1 MNQCIQKSIR
11 LILIGLL
18 SYTNLCA
25 QNYNSERGDLKM
37 FIKRMYESSPFEGV
51 RVVEDYDNCYLLSV
65 LSLSPSNYQSS
76 SAMNRVAAVKA
87 MSQASRY
94 FNGSVINSELIIHTT
109 QKGDKHSD
117 TEIIEHIQE
126 NSIGYVKQMELLT
139 SFEKADEV
147 VFIFIKQMN
156 IPDDNTQSTGK
167 RGRKKKQN
175 N

>member
-1 MNQCIQKSIR
+1 MKRVTTILFCS
-11 LILIGLL
+11 LLCCSLIGQNFNSGRTDLALFL
-18 SYTNLCA
+18 S
-25 QNYNSERGDLKM
+25 
-37 FIKRMYESSPFEGV
+37 RMYESSPFEGV

-65 LSLSPSNYQSS
+65 LALSPANYQSS

-126 NSIGYVKQMELLT
+126 NSIGYVQQMELLT

-147 VFIFIKQMN
+147 VFIFIKQMI
-156 IPDDNTQSTGK
+156 IPDDNTQSPEK
-167 RGRKKKQN
+167 KGRKKKQN
-175 N
+175 NQ